1 VSSSGKGKT
10 VSLVLGSGGARG
22 MAHIGIIEWLEENE
36 YQIRSIAGCSIGALI
51 GGIYAAGKLDQ
62 YRDWVCELD
71 RVDVVRLLDLSF
83 GASGFF
89 KAEKIIRTLKE
100 MVGEYRIE
108 DLPISYTAVATDI
121 EQQKEVWI
129 SHGPLFDAIRAS
141 IGVPIL
147 LTPYEIDGRQLV
159 DGGLLNPVPI
169 APTLRDR
176 TDMIVAVDLGAKS
189 DPKLERK
196 VRKVALSKEATGS
209 NGKYRQQILE
219 FIEGIQQSFGT
230 REKEEL
236 SMFDI
241 VFRSFDTMQNAVARL
256 KLAAYNPDVIISIP
270 RNLAETHE
278 YWRARELIEAGRQ
291 RAEDTRALIERQSG
305 NR

>member
-1 VSSSGKGKT
+1 MTPSSKRTT

-22 MAHIGIIEWLEENE
+22 MAHIGIIEWLEKNDYE
-36 YQIRSIAGCSIGALI
+36 IASIAGCSIGALV

-62 YRDWVCELD
+62 YRDWACDLD

-89 KAEKIIRTLKE
+89 KAEKIINKLKS
-100 MVGEYRIE
+100 MVGEFRIE

-129 SHGPLFDAIRAS
+129 SKGPLFDAIRAS
-141 IGVPIL
+141 IAVPIL
-147 LTPYEIDGRQLV
+147 LTPYEIDGRQLL

-176 TDMIVAVDLGAKS
+176 TDLIVAVDLSAPP
-189 DPKLERK
+189 DPKLESK
-196 VRKVALSKEATGS
+196 VKKEQRLSNTGKS
-209 NGKYRQQILE
+209 NKKYRQQLLD
-219 FIEGIQQSFGT
+219 FIEDIQQSFGT
-230 REKEEL
+230 REKDEL

-241 VFRSFDTMQNAVARL
+241 VFRSFDTMQTAVARL
-256 KLAAYNPDVIISIP
+256 KLAAYNPDVIIPIP

-291 RAEDTRALIERQSG
+291 RAEEARSRIERQIQ
-305 NR
+305 RR

>member
-1 VSSSGKGKT
+1 MAPSSKRTK

-22 MAHIGIIEWLEENE
+22 MAHIGVIEWLEKNDYE
-36 YQIRSIAGCSIGALI
+36 IASIAGCSIGALV

-62 YRDWVCELD
+62 YRDWVCDLD

-89 KAEKIIRTLKE
+89 KAEKIINKLKA
-100 MVGEYRIE
+100 MVGEFRIE
-108 DLPISYTAVATDI
+108 DLPISFTAVATDI

-129 SHGPLFDAIRAS
+129 SKGPLFNAIRAS
-141 IGVPIL
+141 IAVPIL
-147 LTPYEIDGRQLV
+147 LTPYEIDGRQLL

-176 TDMIVAVDLGAKS
+176 TDLIVAVDLGAPP

-196 VRKVALSKEATGS
+196 VKRATRASAERS
-209 NGKYRQQILE
+209 NKKYRQQLLDFLE
-219 FIEGIQQSFGT
+219 DIQQSFST
-230 REKEEL
+230 REKDEL

-241 VFRSFDTMQNAVARL
+241 VFRSLDTMQNAVARL
-256 KLAAYNPDVIISIP
+256 KLAAYNPDVIITIP

-291 RAEDTRALIERQSG
+291 RAEEARAQIERQAQ
-305 NR
+305 RR